1 MRKWPHV
8 LIAALEALGVLL
20 AIYFE
25 PTYRLR
31 GKLWGEAFF
40 DGKPTS
46 WWRQELE
53 RWEVKNVL
61 GKEWRGWNVHLFHRN
76 STWFEEFRE
85 RWFPAQEPDLGF
97 HQKKVQ
103 WALIWLEARGP
114 RLLYDEDGIPVLR
127 ELLDD
132 PSPKIRLFAQIGLKM
147 NPKIPGDDED

>member
-1 MRKWPHV
+1 MKKWPHI
-8 LIAALEALGVLL
+8 LIAALEAMLMLL
-20 AIYFE
+20 AVYFE

-31 GKLWGEAFF
+31 GKLWGEAFY

-53 RWEVKNVL
+53 RWEVKNEVTL
-61 GKEWRGWNVHLFHRN
+61 NWSGWKEHQFHRN
-76 STWFEEFRE
+76 STWLEEFRE
-85 RWFPAQEPDLGF
+85 RWLPAQEPDLGYY
-97 HQKKVQ
+97 QKEVERV
-103 WALIWLEARGP
+103 LRWLEGRRGP

-147 NPKIPGDDED
+147 NPKIPGDDD